1 MIKEIL
7 LFGTLLQIFNAL
19 ETTEETTPKNEN
31 NSSNVKFEKCSEE
44 DGHVLLSKGRLCIP
58 GGKLKWKIQRP
69 PRGIIRN
76 KIEVKISHAQVIE
89 IDVLTL
95 TITVSMDLAISWD
108 DFRLQLGTE
117 KAMEVVYL
125 NADEEKE
132 IWSPQIVVG
141 SNMVSQNRH
150 IQHYSRLAI
159 KRACISVPIFPSK
172 LRQQVNRPLAGPTS
186 F

>member
-19 ETTEETTPKNEN
+19 ENEN
-31 NSSNVKFEKCSEE
+31 NSSNVKFERCSEE

-89 IDVLTL
+89 IDALTL

-150 IQHYSRLAI
+150 IQHYGRLAI
-159 KRACISVPIFPSK
+159 MGAYISVSIFPSIGHW
-172 LRQQVNRPLAGPTS
+172 LVQPAFRE
-186 F
+186 